1 MSVCRVP
8 GPVDPG
14 SPGVPGIP
22 GITRAGY
29 PGRFFSNLGNPGFRR
44 FGSTSFAGFP
54 NPVFKFLNPT
64 SKKNPGNAT
73 EVDEEAGAAGCDR
86 AERTKSALSTVNN
99 VKSAGLFVPM
109 AKLRR

>member
-14 SPGVPGIP
+14 SPGVPGIVP

-54 NPVFKFLNPT
+54 NPDI
-64 SKKNPGNAT
+64 NA
-73 EVDEEAGAAGCDR
+73 DSAFI
-86 AERTKSALSTVNN
+86 SAL
-99 VKSAGLFVPM
+99 AALFRYPQFEVGTGTRVP
-109 AKLRR
+109 RG

>member
-54 NPVFKFLNPT
+54 NP
-64 SKKNPGNAT
+64 A
-73 EVDEEAGAAGCDR
+73 EHDELDDEAQSR
-86 AERTKSALSTVNN
+86 AEYEKQ
-99 VKSAGLFVPM
+99 LFGKRHGPFGFI
-109 AKLRR
+109 L